1 MPENEYKEMRT
12 ILEEDPA
19 AAEKARDLAKA
30 ADMGLQIASA
40 GSPAFVGV
48 MVVRVLSASVIDFKN
63 PDIQLAA
70 EDDKVSWVTK
80 CLNSMQLPFLC
91 RMSHDFNQPV
101 CSQNRP
107 AAGYSCMSHE
117 MWTRSWLPAVS
128 GHDYLASMMYV

>member
-12 ILEEDPA
+12 ILEDDPA

-48 MVVRVLSASVIDFKN
+48 MVVRVLSASVTDFKN

-70 EDDKVSWVTK
+70 EDDKVSWEGW
-80 CLNSMQLPFLC
+80 CLLLC
-91 RMSHDFNQPV
+91 NVSLLGRRSHDFSDYMCPKLKCSSLFLHAPV
-101 CSQNRP
+101 
-107 AAGYSCMSHE
+107 
-117 MWTRSWLPAVS
+117 
-128 GHDYLASMMYV
+128 